1 MRRRRLF
8 LLATR
13 LGRAGPGF
21 RRATHAL
28 CLDRAHV
35 AQWFHVLSDTA
46 RLGILGFLSQRERT
60 VSELTEIL
68 DAPQSTVSF
77 HLKVLK
83 EAGVVREHRDG
94 LWKYYS
100 IRGDTLEHMMAFIK
114 TVSPGAHRETC
125 PLTCCQG
132 SLTHQENLIR

>member
-21 RRATHAL
+21 RRTTHAL
-28 CLDRAHV
+28 GLDQAHV
-35 AQWFHVLSDTA
+35 AQWFHVLSDPA
-46 RLGILGFLSQRERT
+46 RLTILGFLSQRERT

-94 LWKYYS
+94 PWKYFS
-100 IRGDTLEHMMAFIK
+100 IRADTLEEMVAFIR
-114 TVSPGAHRETC
+114 TVSPGVHRGTC
-125 PLTCCQG
+125 PLECCQG
-132 SLTHQENLIR
+132 T

>member
-1 MRRRRLF
+1 MRRRSLF

-28 CLDRAHV
+28 SLDRAHV
-35 AQWFHVLSDTA
+35 AQWFHVLSDTS
-46 RLGILGFLSQRERT
+46 RLAILDFLSQRERS
-60 VSELTEIL
+60 VSELAAIL

-83 EAGVVREHRDG
+83 EAGIVNAKRDG
-94 LWKYYS
+94 RWRYFS
-100 IRGDTLEHMMAFIK
+100 ISGDTLEHMVAFIK
-114 TVSPGAHRETC
+114 TIGPGVHRGTC
-125 PLTCCQG
+125 PLTCCQ
-132 SLTHQENLIR
+132 RA